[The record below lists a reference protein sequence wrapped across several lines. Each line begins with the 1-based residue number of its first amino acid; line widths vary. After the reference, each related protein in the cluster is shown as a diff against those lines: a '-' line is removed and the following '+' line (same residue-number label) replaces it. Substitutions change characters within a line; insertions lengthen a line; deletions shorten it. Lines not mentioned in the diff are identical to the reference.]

1 VALEHQEEVVYL
13 GGALR
18 LLEVGASLQ
27 VGAAAFRQEVEV
39 VAFLQEG
46 VAAFHQ
52 VVVGA
57 SLQVVGGAA
66 FHQVVVVACLQEGAA
81 AYHQVAVA
89 VASLRVVVVYLD
101 LLVAQ
106 LQNLR

>member
-39 VAFLQEG
+39 VAC
-46 VAAFHQ
+46 
-52 VVVGA
+52 
-57 SLQVVGGAA
+57 LQVGV
-66 FHQVVVVACLQEGAA
+66 A

>member
-57 SLQVVGGAA
+57 SLQVGAA
-66 FHQVVVVACLQEGAA
+66 AFRQEVEVVACLQVGVAA
-81 AYHQVAVA
+81 FHQVA

>member
-1 VALEHQEEVVYL
+1 VGVAAFHQVVVV
-13 GGALR
+13 AF
-18 LLEVGASLQ
+18 LQ
-27 VGAAAFRQEVEV
+27 EGAAAFRQEVEV
-39 VAFLQEG
+39 VAC
-46 VAAFHQ
+46 
-52 VVVGA
+52 
-57 SLQVVGGAA
+57 LQVGVAA

>member
-1 VALEHQEEVVYL
+1 VV
-13 GGALR
+13 
-18 LLEVGASLQ
+18 VGASLQ

-39 VAFLQEG
+39 VACLQVG

-52 VVVGA
+52 
-57 SLQVVGGAA
+57 
-66 FHQVVVVACLQEGAA
+66 VVVACLQEGAA

>member
-1 VALEHQEEVVYL
+1 V
-13 GGALR
+13 
-18 LLEVGASLQ
+18 
-27 VGAAAFRQEVEV
+27 
-39 VAFLQEG
+39 G
-46 VAAFHQ
+46 VASFHE
-52 VVVGA
+52 
-57 SLQVVGGAA
+57 
-66 FHQVVVVACLQEGAA
+66 VVVVACLQEGAA

>member
-1 VALEHQEEVVYL
+1 LEHQEEVVYL

-46 VAAFHQ
+46 AAAFRQEVEVVAFLQEGVAAFHQ
-52 VVVGA
+52 VVE
-57 SLQVVGGAA
+57 
-66 FHQVVVVACLQEGAA
+66 VVAFLQEGAA
-81 AYHQVAVA
+81 AFHQVA

-106 LQNLR
+106 PQNLR

>member
-1 VALEHQEEVVYL
+1 MALEHQEEVVYL

-39 VAFLQEG
+39 VACLQVG

-52 VVVGA
+52 
-57 SLQVVGGAA
+57 
-66 FHQVVVVACLQEGAA
+66 VVVACLQEGAA

-89 VASLRVVVVYLD
+89 SLRVVVVYLD

-106 LQNLR
+106 PQNLR

>member
-39 VAFLQEG
+39 VACLQVG

-52 VVVGA
+52 
-57 SLQVVGGAA
+57 
-66 FHQVVVVACLQEGAA
+66 VVVACLQEGAA